1 MDSKILVIDDDSL
14 VTTSLKR
21 ALSKE
26 TYNVEICEN
35 GYEVIEY
42 VNRHQPDM
50 ILLDIFLG
58 DVNGIDVLKQLQKDH
73 SQIPVVMIT
82 GYADVQTAVTA
93 IKLGAIDFILKPINL
108 DQLELIIAK
117 TLKHVMLQKE
127 VNRLRLMHE
136 EGEIT
141 RDMFGKSKA
150 IVSTLDAVQKI
161 SKSDSTTILIE
172 GESGS
177 GKEMIAKFIHYNS
190 PRRNG
195 SFITVNCGAIPRE
208 LAESEFFGS
217 EKGAYTGAGEKTRMG
232 KFELAD
238 GGTIM
243 LDEIA
248 ELNLDLQVKLLRVLQ
263 DRKFFRLG
271 GTKEINVNVRVI
283 AATNKDLRKCVEEKI
298 FREDLFYRLNVATVY
313 VPPLRFREGDVSFLA
328 YSFLDEF
335 NKAFGK
341 EVKRLDPEL
350 LDMMQ
355 KYNWPGNVRELRNSI
370 ERAVLLM
377 SGDTIR
383 PDHMKFIESDKLT
396 GPQKGEDKYLLNIP
410 KNGISIDVVLRDLII
425 KTLDITGGNQV
436 RAAKILG
443 LSRSKLRYRMEQ
455 LNLEVK
461 RQIINDISK

>member
-1 MDSKILVIDDDSL
+1 MESKILVIDDDSL

-21 ALSKE
+21 ALSKD

-35 GYEVIEY
+35 GNEVLEN
-42 VNRHQPDM
+42 VNKHQPDM

-73 SQIPVVMIT
+73 FHIPVVMIT

-117 TLKHVMLQKE
+117 TLRQVQLQKE
-127 VNRLRLMHE
+127 VNRLRLLHE
-136 EGEIT
+136 EGEII
-141 RDMFGKSKA
+141 REMFGKSKT
-150 IVSTLDAVQKI
+150 IVSTLDAVQKM
-161 SKSDSTTILIE
+161 SQSESTTILIE

-190 PRRNG
+190 PRSNG
-195 SFITVNCGAIPRE
+195 PFITINCGAIPRE

-248 ELNLDLQVKLLRVLQ
+248 ELNPDLQVKLLRVLQ
-263 DRKFFRLG
+263 ERKFFRLG
-271 GTKEINVNVRVI
+271 GTKEINVNVRII
-283 AATNKDLRKCVEEKI
+283 AATNKDLRKCVDEKT

-313 VPPLRFREGDVSFLA
+313 VPPLRYRESDVNFLA
-328 YSFLDEF
+328 HTFLDEF
-335 NKAFGK
+335 NKSFGK
-341 EVKRLDPEL
+341 EVKRIDPEL
-350 LDMMQ
+350 LNMMQ
-355 KYNWPGNVRELRNSI
+355 KYHWPGNVRELRNSI

-383 PDHMKFIESDKLT
+383 PDHMKFLESDKIA
-396 GPQKGEDKYLLNIP
+396 GFKKEEDKYLLNIP
-410 KNGISIDVVLRDLII
+410 KNGISIEVVLRDLIV
-425 KTLDITGGNQV
+425 KTLEITGGNQV

-461 RQIINDISK
+461 RQIIDDNSN